1 MNVVE
6 KIEKRVNGLEEICR
20 GSKLYWEQIIYEDE
34 EYEITLLRHNDEAGF
49 TIYITANDEN
59 AAVTLEELPEP
70 VQEKILEELENC
82 NLEEAIVDTVNED

>member
-6 KIEKRVNGLEEICR
+6 KIEKRIKELEEIATPQ
-20 GSKLYWEQIIYEDE
+20 LHWEQEIYEDE
-34 EYEITLLRHNDEAGF
+34 YQIFLCRYDENGF
-49 TIYITANDEN
+49 YLIIEGEN

-82 NLEEAIVDTVNED
+82 NLEEAIIDTVNEA